1 MLSARLRNWPQ
12 TGIPKEGNQKLQHDG
27 VASSD
32 RVPLQVLA
40 DHKVISLKLFATGAR
55 NARDWGGRVKTK
67 AKPSSQAKVIIGQA
81 QLRSRRSN
89 SEPVGRPCLSQ
100 AKEMR
105 RQSRVGVNSAR
116 NGVFD
121 SGSDR
126 VLQGAGGSASS
137 SGKEGVS
144 RRNPETRKPT
154 VRQGVFNFSDEG
166 GSVK

>member
-40 DHKVISLKLFATGAR
+40 DHKVISVKLFATGAR

-67 AKPSSQAKVIIGQA
+67 AK
-81 QLRSRRSN
+81 
-89 SEPVGRPCLSQ
+89 
-100 AKEMR
+100 EMR

-116 NGVFD
+116 NGVVD

-137 SGKEGVS
+137 SGKEEALAF
-144 RRNPETRKPT
+144 R
-154 VRQGVFNFSDEG
+154 F
-166 GSVK
+166 